1 MKTLREALCQKNSV
15 ELLSRTYPAWRA
27 AHGLCSQLIPHV
39 AEVMRRIEVAAGDEH
54 ERFWPVKPTALV
66 HEIPPTNLGTT
77 LRRTGLAD
85 VDSRVLAILNGFGHV
100 WRVKEEKE
108 RQEYVRGHR
117 AHLEGLLLFEVV
129 HEGAA
134 TEAMRSVA
142 RLGGIEKRLEKW
154 EARLAAARSG
164 SSDGIRTRGKASY

>member
-39 AEVMRRIEVAAGDEH
+39 AEVMRRVEVAAGDEH
-54 ERFWPVKPTALV
+54 ERFWPVKLTVLV
-66 HEIPPTNLGTT
+66 HEIPPTKLGTT
-77 LRRTGLAD
+77 LRRAGMAD
-85 VDSRVLAILNGFGHV
+85 AASRVLEILNGFGNV
-100 WRVKEEKE
+100 WRVKEEEELQK
-108 RQEYVRGHR
+108 YVRGHR
-117 AHLEGLLLFEVV
+117 AHIEGLLLFEVA

-142 RLGGIEKRLEKW
+142 RLGGLEEQLEKW

-164 SSDGIRTRGKASY
+164 SSDDIREAKPH